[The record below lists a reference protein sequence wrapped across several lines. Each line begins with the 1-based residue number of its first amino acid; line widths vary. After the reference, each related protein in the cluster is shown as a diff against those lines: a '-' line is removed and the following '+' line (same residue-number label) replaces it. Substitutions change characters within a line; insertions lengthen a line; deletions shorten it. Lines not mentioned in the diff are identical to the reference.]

1 MIDIRS
7 LLTGVAIGIVIT
19 LVFWLLEFKKK

>member
-7 LLTGVAIGIVIT
+7 LLIGVAIGIVIT

>member
-7 LLTGVAIGIVIT
+7 LLTGIAIGIVIT
-19 LVFWLLEFKKK
+19 LVFWFLEFKKK